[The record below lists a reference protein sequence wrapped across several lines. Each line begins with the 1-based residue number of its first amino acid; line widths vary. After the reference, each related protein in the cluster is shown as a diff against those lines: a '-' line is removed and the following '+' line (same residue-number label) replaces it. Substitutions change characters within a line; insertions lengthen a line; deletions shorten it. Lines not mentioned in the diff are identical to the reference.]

1 MSTISRCGYVAIIG
15 RPNVGKSTLLNA
27 LIEHKISITS
37 DKPQT
42 TRFQIL
48 GIKTAGE
55 NQAIFIDTPGI
66 HTTMKSALNRYMNRM
81 ATSVIADADVVMFM
95 IDATRW
101 QEEDEMILERLK
113 GRETPVIIVANKVD
127 KIKDKTLLL
136 PLLEKLQTKLPD
148 AQVIPVS
155 AMKNVNVHELEKMI
169 FDLLPE
175 GPHLFPDDQITDKN
189 DYFLVAE
196 IIREKLIRTTGQ
208 EVPYSTAVSIESIED
223 EEKLVRINAI
233 IWVEREGQKAIII
246 GDKGE
251 RLKQIGTQARKDI
264 EALLDKKV
272 FLRLWVKVKDRWTD
286 DERVLRSLGYG

>member
-1 MSTISRCGYVAIIG
+1 MNDISRCGYVAIIG

-48 GIKTAGE
+48 GIKTVGE

-66 HTTMKSALNRYMNRM
+66 HNVMKSALNRYMNRM

-101 QEEDEMILERLK
+101 QEEDEMILEKLK
-113 GRETPVIIVANKVD
+113 SRQTPVIVVANKVD
-127 KIKDKTLLL
+127 KIKDKALLL
-136 PLLEKLQTKLPD
+136 PLLEKLQAKLPD

-155 AMKNVNVHELEKMI
+155 AMKNINVPELEKMI

-196 IIREKLIRTTGQ
+196 TIREKLIRTTGQ
-208 EVPYSTAVSIESIED
+208 EVPYSTAVSIESLED

-246 GDKGE
+246 GDKGD

-264 EALLDKKV
+264 EVLLDKKV

-286 DERVLRSLGYG
+286 DERILRSLGYG